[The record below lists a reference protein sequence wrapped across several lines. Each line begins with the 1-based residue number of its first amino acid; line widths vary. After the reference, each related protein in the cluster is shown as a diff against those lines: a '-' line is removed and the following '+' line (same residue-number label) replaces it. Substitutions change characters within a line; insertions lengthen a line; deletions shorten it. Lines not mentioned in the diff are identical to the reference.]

1 MPPYSQTVVEG
12 GQVELRCH
20 PPPGRPAPAL
30 SWTRDGQP
38 VQGSNFLQAADGHL
52 IVVQARQEDAGNY
65 RWACNDHL
73 TLDNTVVQLRGGEPR

>member
-1 MPPYSQTVVEG
+1 MAPFCYFIWSGVADLNKEFEVPPYSQTVVEG

-52 IVVQARQEDAGNY
+52 IVVQARRQDAGNY
-65 RWACNDHL
+65 R
-73 TLDNTVVQLRGGEPR
+73 